1 MKSSIKDVVAF
12 IAAVIA
18 EMYFFLQVPYMEV
31 VQGYGDGF
39 VILVPVFM
47 TPLVGL
53 LLGLLAE
60 RKFIFL
66 LTIVV
71 AILSVLLM
79 TAFCQ
84 QFMIEYFLTFTLG
97 TLAGIIIGIGLR
109 KLIVKLTEFI
119 RERRK

>member
-1 MKSSIKDVVAF
+1 
-12 IAAVIA
+12 
-18 EMYFFLQVPYMEV
+18 MEV
-31 VQGYGDGF
+31 IQGYGDGF

-66 LTIVV
+66 LPIVV

-84 QFMIEYFLTFTLG
+84 QFMIGYFLIFTLG

-119 RERRK
+119 RERKK